1 MVPAEGEVP
10 DSRGLLE
17 QVAGDRTVFS
27 TQEEEEPC
35 LVVGEERAEVAL
47 LEPLQLV
54 QIP

>member
-1 MVPAEGEVP
+1 MGLAEGEVP

-17 QVAGDRTVFS
+17 VAGDRTVFS
-27 TQEEEEPC
+27 TQAEEEPC
-35 LVVGEERAEVAL
+35 LVVGEVRAEVAL